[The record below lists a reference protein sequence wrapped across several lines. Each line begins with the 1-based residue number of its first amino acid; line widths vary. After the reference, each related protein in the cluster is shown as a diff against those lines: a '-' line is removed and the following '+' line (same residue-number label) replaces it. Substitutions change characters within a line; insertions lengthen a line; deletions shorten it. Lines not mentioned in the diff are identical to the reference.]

1 MDYIDGFPHIEPSS
15 HSWDES
21 YLIMVD
27 DCFDV
32 FLELVYEIFIEYFC
46 IDSHKGNWSVVLFL
60 CWVFLWFGY
69 QYNCGFIEGTG

>member
-1 MDYIDGFPHIEPSS
+1 MVDYIDGFPHIEPSS

-32 FLELVYEIFIEYFC
+32 FLELVYEIFIDYFC
-46 IDSHKGNWSVVLFL
+46 IDSHKGN
-60 CWVFLWFGY
+60 
-69 QYNCGFIEGTG
+69 